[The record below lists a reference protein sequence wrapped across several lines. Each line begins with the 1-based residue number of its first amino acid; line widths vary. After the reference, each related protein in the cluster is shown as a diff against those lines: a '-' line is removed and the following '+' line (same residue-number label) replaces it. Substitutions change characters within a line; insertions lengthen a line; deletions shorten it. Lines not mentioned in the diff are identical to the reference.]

1 MIRLINKLVNNCN
14 AILFTKRDVMSE
26 RTAGI
31 EIISKNIKR
40 LRNEACWSQADL
52 AKKSGVSP
60 AAISLIEK
68 GERLPS
74 LVITRKLASAFK
86 VSEAELTGALNQSTT
101 QINKEAQA
109 FFRDYGEIE
118 ELDEVDK
125 KVIQG
130 LIKSFKERKD
140 DKSGK

>member
-1 MIRLINKLVNNCN
+1 
-14 AILFTKRDVMSE
+14 MSE
-26 RTAGI
+26 RTAGKV
-31 EIISKNIKR
+31 IISNNIKR
-40 LRNEACWSQADL
+40 LRDEAGWLQADL

-86 VSEAELTGALNQSTT
+86 VSEAELTGAQNQSTNH
-101 QINKEAQA
+101 INKEAQA

-118 ELDEVDK
+118 ELEEADK
-125 KVIQG
+125 KIIQG

-140 DKSGK
+140 DKGRK

>member
-1 MIRLINKLVNNCN
+1 
-14 AILFTKRDVMSE
+14 MSE
-26 RTAGI
+26 RTAGKV
-31 EIISKNIKR
+31 IISCNIKR
-40 LRNEACWSQADL
+40 LRSDAGWSQADL

-60 AAISLIEK
+60 ASISLIEK

-86 VSEAELTGALNQSTT
+86 VSEAELTGAQNQSTK

-109 FFRDYGEIE
+109 FFRDYGDIA
-118 ELDEVDK
+118 ELDDADK
-125 KVIQG
+125 EIILDLVNR
-130 LIKSFKERKD
+130 FKERKD